1 MINENVS
8 FESSFSFKFIS
19 KTDIQKEI
27 SNLNSKKAGKF
38 GKIPTKVKEY
48 TEKLTDILQYIKK
61 HPTLLENYRRVS
73 ELLYVCKILKE

>member
-19 KTDIQKEI
+19 KTDIQKDI

-38 GKIPTKVKEY
+38 GNIPTKVFKESSEICNIVLRN
-48 TEKLTDILQYIKK
+48 TIL
-61 HPTLLENYRRVS
+61 L
-73 ELLYVCKILKE
+73 